1 LKTCKTRN
9 FDKSQ
14 HHHQTKNNRQ
24 FLIIL
29 ASPVFSALVFVVE
42 MFSFLILVG
51 FVFCFYFFSYY
62 SPPPPG
68 FKREVLSY
76 KFIPAQNGWDKNKQ
90 KIMRGGQQKK
100 TNKNISKKKG
110 NYSFRKG

>member
-1 LKTCKTRN
+1 
-9 FDKSQ
+9 
-14 HHHQTKNNRQ
+14 
-24 FLIIL
+24 L

-90 KIMRGGQQKK
+90 KIMRGGQQTK
-100 TNKNISKKKG
+100 IFQKKKAIIHFERVKKQKEA
-110 NYSFRKG
+110 SI